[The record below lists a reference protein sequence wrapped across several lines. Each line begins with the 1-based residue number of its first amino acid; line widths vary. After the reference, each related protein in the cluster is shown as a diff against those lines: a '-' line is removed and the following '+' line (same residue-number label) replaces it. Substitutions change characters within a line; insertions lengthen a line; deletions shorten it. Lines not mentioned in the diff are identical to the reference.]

1 MIHEIVDQKIAE
13 YIKSG
18 QKTELSVWRSIKNE
32 FLLYITSKA
41 NAEIN
46 EDVEI
51 KILNKMVAQRKD
63 SIEQYKSAGRNDL
76 VDSESKELS
85 ILSSLLPKEATEDEI
100 RAEVEAFKNEKG
112 VGYVLSMKDMR
123 DVQAFV
129 KKKYAN
135 ANGAVIANI
144 LKSII

>member
-32 FLLYITSKA
+32 FLLYLTSKA

-144 LKSII
+144 LKSLI

>member
-18 QKTELSVWRSIKNE
+18 QKMELSVWRSIKNE
-32 FLLYITSKA
+32 FLLYLTSKA

-100 RAEVEAFKNEKG
+100 SAEVEAFKNEKG

-144 LKSII
+144 LKSLI

>member
-32 FLLYITSKA
+32 FLLYLTSKA